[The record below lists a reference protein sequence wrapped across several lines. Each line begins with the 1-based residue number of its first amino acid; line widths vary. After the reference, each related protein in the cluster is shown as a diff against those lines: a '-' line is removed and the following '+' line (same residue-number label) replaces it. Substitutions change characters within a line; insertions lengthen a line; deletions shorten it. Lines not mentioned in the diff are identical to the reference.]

1 MSRLF
6 AKNATIDILGRAVI
20 PKGTTEIAPWTFD
33 RNKFLRSISVPGT
46 VKQIGDRAFADCVHL
61 KTVHLEEGLETI
73 GSNAFTGCSSLSEL
87 TLPDSIRELDGWAF
101 YHFIGL
107 QKPAYNRSK
116 TILYCY
122 PCTAQEKVFKVP
134 DSIQRINPAAF
145 IDNPYLEE
153 VILPEGLKAL
163 ERRTFMECGIQRI
176 TIPETVKRIES
187 GAFYGCKS
195 LKDIYVLGDDTQIE
209 MGAFP
214 RSAKDLRIHLQK
226 DLRFDEQLHL
236 RGFTFLQ
243 QVRVEMP
250 KERYWESADFIKMA
264 RCCICGDADA
274 MWSFG
279 NYLLNL
285 GAHPFY
291 EYAANFWRYRA
302 CQKGHSAAQSW
313 LLRLVEEHPGKVMAS
328 TMDETMS
335 GYFDGNVLNGMG
347 FLFFDPERSYSIG
360 RPDSDGVVEVSSWC
374 GDDGPDADGFGR
386 EEYYDWWLL
395 DDTLNPIPGISMW
408 HEYSRLDMRNHEEE
422 WNALREK
429 AGQIVNSQKR
439 VKSDG
444 PSY

>member
-6 AKNATIDILGRAVI
+6 AKNAAIDLLGRAVI
-20 PKGTTEIAPWTFD
+20 PKGTTEITPWTFD
-33 RNKFLRSISVPGT
+33 RNKSLRSIFVPGS
-46 VKQIGDRAFADCVHL
+46 VKKIGDRAFANCVNL

-73 GSNAFTGCSSLSEL
+73 GGNAFTGCSGLTEL

-101 YHFIGL
+101 YHFTGL

-134 DSIQRINPAAF
+134 DVIKRINPAAF

-153 VILPEGLKAL
+153 VILPKGLEVL
-163 ERRTFMECGIQRI
+163 EHRTFMDCGIQRI

-195 LKDIYVLGDDTQIE
+195 LKDIYVLGEDTEME

-243 QVRVEMP
+243 QVRAEMP
-250 KERYWESADFIKMA
+250 EERYWVSADFIKMA
-264 RCCICGDADA
+264 GCCTSGDADA

-279 NYLLNL
+279 SHLLSL
-285 GAHPFY
+285 GEHPFY
-291 EYAANFWRYRA
+291 ECAANFWRYRA
-302 CQKGHSAAQSW
+302 CQKGHAAAQRW
-313 LLRLVEEHPGKVMAS
+313 FLRWVEEHPGKAMAS

-360 RPDSDGVVEVSSWC
+360 RPDSDGVVEVSSWSSTE
-374 GDDGPDADGFGR
+374 GPDSDGFGM
-386 EEYYDWWLL
+386 EECYDWWYL
-395 DDTLNPIPGISMW
+395 DEHLNALPGVGYI
-408 HEYSRLDMRNHEEE
+408 HDFSRLDKRNNEEKFH
-422 WNALREK
+422 ALHDAAAAAIRSRLN
-429 AGQIVNSQKR
+429 G
-439 VKSDG
+439 
-444 PSY
+444 